1 MKPKRL
7 IYYQPFLYLKLMK
20 YSIFIFSFIVLVSCN
35 STNKLV
41 LNNTSNLPTP
51 IGPYSYA
58 THHENLVFVSGQI
71 GIDPQTNTLKDGI
84 EAQTIQIFENL
95 KVILKNNGSDVN
107 HIAKT
112 TIFLT
117 DINQF
122 ETVNKIY
129 SSYFHGQFP
138 ARSTI
143 VVVALPK
150 KARIEIECI
159 AVKK

>member
-1 MKPKRL
+1 
-7 IYYQPFLYLKLMK
+7 MK
-20 YSIFIFSFIVLVSCN
+20 YLITIFSILVLVACN

-41 LNNTSNLPTP
+41 VKNTTNLPKP
-51 IGPYSYA
+51 IGPYSHAKRY
-58 THHENLVFVSGQI
+58 EDLILVSGQI
-71 GIDPQTNTLKDGI
+71 GIDPVTNTLKEGI
-84 EAQTIQIFENL
+84 EEQTNQIFKNL
-95 KVILKNNGSDVN
+95 KEILKNNDSDVN
-107 HIAKT
+107 HIIKT

-129 SSYFHGQFP
+129 STYFSGQFP

-150 KARIEIECI
+150 NAAIEIECI

>member
-1 MKPKRL
+1 
-7 IYYQPFLYLKLMK
+7 MK
-20 YSIFIFSFIVLVSCN
+20 YLISIFSLLVLVSCN
-35 STNKLV
+35 STAKLV
-41 LNNTSNLPTP
+41 VTNDANLPKP

-58 THHENLVFVSGQI
+58 THHNDLIFVSGQI
-71 GIDPQTNTLKDGI
+71 GIDPITNTLKEGI
-84 EAQTIQIFENL
+84 EEQIIQIFENL

-107 HIAKT
+107 HITKT

-122 ETVNKIY
+122 EAFNKLY
-129 SSYFHGQFP
+129 STYFSDRFP

-150 KARIEIECI
+150 NAKIEIECI